1 MSGNKVSLGLG
12 VLCVCLT
19 GGLIY
24 RHTQAVWQE
33 ESGRKEMEE
42 VQSQME
48 KKSGD
53 LDLSRQTNSV
63 LRTDLQTAGEELAEI
78 RRQYETLSN
87 DLSQTREQA
96 EAVVKERQAALGEV
110 SDKEQKIRELSR
122 ERQDLSDR
130 IATLNGLMRELEG
143 RLSATESELADSQKD
158 REYLLEEFKRLYAEK
173 RAIEDQFNNQAA
185 LQSQQNKL
193 RKEAIS
199 RRVGWI
205 RRNRSAGKRKGAEL
219 LVAGF
224 RRTAIQTNYN
234 LNVEINRSGGI
245 QILQPPSTGQD
256 LE

>member
-1 MSGNKVSLGLG
+1 MSGNKVSLVFGI
-12 VLCVCLT
+12 LCVCLT

-33 ESGRKEMEE
+33 AASRKEMEE
-42 VQSQME
+42 AQNQME
-48 KKSGD
+48 KNSAD

-63 LRTDLQTAGEELAEI
+63 LRADLQKAGEELAEI

-87 DLSQTREQA
+87 DLGQTKERA
-96 EAVVKERQAALGEV
+96 EAVAKERREALGAV
-110 SDKEQKIRELSR
+110 SDKEQRIRELSR

-130 IATLNGLMRELEG
+130 IATLNGLMKELEG
-143 RLSATESELADSQKD
+143 RLLATESELVDSQKD

-173 RAIEDQFNNQAA
+173 RAIEDQFNDQEA
-185 LQSQQNKL
+185 LRSQQNKL

-219 LVAGF
+219 LAAGF
-224 RRTAIQTNYN
+224 RKPAIQTNYN
-234 LNVEINRSGGI
+234 LNVEINRTGGVK
-245 QILQPPSTGQD
+245 ILQPASSGQG

>member
-1 MSGNKVSLGLG
+1 MSGNKVSLVFG

-33 ESGRKEMEE
+33 EASQKEMEE
-42 VQSQME
+42 AQSQME
-48 KKSGD
+48 KKSAD
-53 LDLSRQTNSV
+53 LELSRQTNSV
-63 LRTDLQTAGEELAEI
+63 LQADLQKTGEELAEI

-87 DLSQTREQA
+87 DLSQTKERA
-96 EAVVKERQAALGEV
+96 EAVAKERQTALGEV
-110 SDKEQKIRELSR
+110 SDQEQRIRELRR

-143 RLSATESELADSQKD
+143 RLSSTELELADSQKD

-173 RAIEDQFNNQAA
+173 RAIEDQFNDQAA

-193 RKEAIS
+193 RQEAIS

-224 RRTAIQTNYN
+224 RKSAIQTNYN
-234 LNVEINRSGGI
+234 LNVEINRTGGI
-245 QILQPPSTGQD
+245 KILQPAPTGQGS
-256 LE
+256 E

>member
-1 MSGNKVSLGLG
+1 MSGNKVSLVFG

-33 ESGRKEMEE
+33 EASQKEMEE
-42 VQSQME
+42 AQSQME
-48 KKSGD
+48 KKSAD

-63 LRTDLQTAGEELAEI
+63 LQADLQKTGEELAEI

-87 DLSQTREQA
+87 DLSQTKERA
-96 EAVVKERQAALGEV
+96 EAVAKERQTALGEV
-110 SDKEQKIRELSR
+110 SDQEQRIRELSR

-130 IATLNGLMRELEG
+130 IATLNGLMKELEG
-143 RLSATESELADSQKD
+143 RLSSTELELADSQKD

-173 RAIEDQFNNQAA
+173 RAIEDQFNDQAA

-193 RKEAIS
+193 RQEAIS

-224 RRTAIQTNYN
+224 RKPAVQTNYN
-234 LNVEINRSGGI
+234 LNVEINRTGGI
-245 QILQPPSTGQD
+245 KILQPAPTGQSS
-256 LE
+256 E

>member
-1 MSGNKVSLGLG
+1 MSGNKISLVFG

-33 ESGRKEMEE
+33 EASQKEMEE
-42 VQSQME
+42 AQSQME
-48 KKSGD
+48 EKSAD
-53 LDLSRQTNSV
+53 LELSRQTNSV
-63 LRTDLQTAGEELAEI
+63 LQADLQKTGEELAEI

-87 DLSQTREQA
+87 NLSQTKERA
-96 EAVVKERQAALGEV
+96 EAVAKERQTALGEI
-110 SDKEQKIRELSR
+110 SDQEQRIRELSR

-143 RLSATESELADSQKD
+143 RLSSTELELADSQKD

-173 RAIEDQFNNQAA
+173 RAIEDQFNDQAA

-193 RKEAIS
+193 RQEAIS

-224 RRTAIQTNYN
+224 RKPAVQTNYN
-234 LNVEINRSGGI
+234 LNVEINRTGGI
-245 QILQPPSTGQD
+245 KVLQPAPTGQGS
-256 LE
+256 E

>member
-1 MSGNKVSLGLG
+1 MSGNKVSLGFG

-24 RHTQAVWQE
+24 RHTQAIWQE
-33 ESGRKEMEE
+33 EASQREMEE

-48 KKSGD
+48 KKSED

-63 LRTDLQTAGEELAEI
+63 LRTDLQKAGEEFAEI
-78 RRQYETLSN
+78 RRRYETLSN
-87 DLSQTREQA
+87 DLSQTKERA
-96 EAVVKERQAALGEV
+96 EAVAKERQAALGEV

-130 IATLNGLMRELEG
+130 IATLNGLMGELEG
-143 RLSATESELADSQKD
+143 RLLATESELADSQKD

-173 RAIEDQFNNQAA
+173 RAIEDQFNDQEA

-205 RRNRSAGKRKGAEL
+205 RRNRSVGKRKGAEL

-224 RRTAIQTNYN
+224 RKPAIQTNYN
-234 LNVEINRSGGI
+234 LNVEINRAGGI
-245 QILQPPSTGQD
+245 KILQPPPTGQG